1 MVECVGLELP
11 GWKTTTFSWARQ
23 RMKRLHHHETEI
35 SGYRRT
41 TQSQRTRCYLPCLTL
56 WLETLSPPGRPG
68 AGTAPGEPTTGGPPH
83 RSVPGQQAPLEQDS
97 SAPIPVI
104 ITCSGARF
112 NCDFCP
118 RRNLLAT
125 FFGLIWE
132 RERERSFSLFYLRRH
147 TCLTFLK
154 GPSPRVGTVH
164 ISQSPPCS
172 CAHILWERH
181 LDCG

>member
-41 TQSQRTRCYLPCLTL
+41 TQSQHTRCYLPCLTL

-132 RERERSFSLFYLRRH
+132 REREK
-147 TCLTFLK
+147 FLPILLK
-154 GPSPRVGTVH
+154 ETYMPNVFKRTVTQGGYSAHQSVPSM
-164 ISQSPPCS
+164 
-172 CAHILWERH
+172 
-181 LDCG
+181 